1 MPFPELLARQVRH
14 LRTIALLG
22 LAGCP
27 ATEKPDTEE
36 SAVEKTVCENGPI
49 PEGYELVLGFVTVP
63 VGTACP
69 EPASLSSL
77 ETADCCPLYNFAGPV
92 CRLDN
97 VMANQEV
104 VTGEGI
110 AYFQDATAETENPVD
125 VCVYEALF
133 ENTGACCGRPLWIDG
148 QMQVA
153 ESQYS
158 GQGQAI
164 CAESGRYWAK
174 VALLE
179 HASIASFARCSLELM
194 QWGAPLHLLAATQ
207 RAGEQEVDHA
217 ELSLALAE
225 RLLGERITV
234 GGLKLGNSLPL
245 SASRLEFAEAVLR
258 EGAIGES
265 LSVLD
270 AAARLANAGDR
281 QTRMTLERILKDE
294 SAHAELAWDILKW
307 LVQEDPSLLPQ
318 LRVVMAEERAKGRR
332 AEPSPVPPRFGL
344 IDAATQQ
351 RVFEEAWEAVLL
363 PAFEELALPE
373 PAFDLS
379 RVTMVGLQEAGSSST
394 PSALR

>member
-1 MPFPELLARQVRH
+1 MPFSSLLSRQVQR
-14 LRTIALLG
+14 LRLVALVG
-22 LAGCP
+22 VAGCP
-27 ATEKPDTEE
+27 PTTEKSACEAE
-36 SAVEKTVCENGPI
+36 SAAGGLVLT
-49 PEGYELVLGFVTVP
+49 EGYVTVP
-63 VGTACP
+63 TGTACP
-69 EPASLSSL
+69 DPEQLTTL
-77 ETADCCPLYNFAGPV
+77 ETMDCCPVYNFQGPV
-92 CRLDN
+92 CGLERVLS
-97 VMANQEV
+97 NQEEKQDEF
-104 VTGEGI
+104 GGL
-110 AYFQDATAETENPVD
+110 YFVDATAETVNPVD
-125 VCVYEALF
+125 VCFYEALF
-133 ENTGACCGRPLWIDG
+133 EDTGACCGRPLWIDG

-153 ESQYS
+153 ESRRS
-158 GQGQAI
+158 GKGKAI
-164 CAESGRYWAK
+164 CTESGRYWAK

-207 RAGEQEVDHA
+207 RAGREEVDHA

-225 RLLGERITV
+225 RLLGERITL

-245 SASRLEFAEAVLR
+245 SASRREFAEAVLR

-281 QTRMTLERILKDE
+281 HTRMTLERILKDE
-294 SAHAELAWDILKW
+294 SKHAELAWDILKW
-307 LVQEDPSLLPQ
+307 LVQEDPGLLPH
-318 LRVVMAEERAKGRR
+318 LRGVMAEERAKGRR
-332 AEPSPVPPRFGL
+332 AEPSPAPPRFGL

-373 PAFDLS
+373 PSLDLS
-379 RVTMVGLQEAGSSST
+379 KVAAVGPQEAGSSST

>member
-1 MPFPELLARQVRH
+1 MSFPELLAGHVRR
-14 LRTIALLG
+14 LRMVALLG

-27 ATEKPDTEE
+27 PAEKPDTDE
-36 SAVEKTVCENGPI
+36 SSVEKTVCENGPI

-63 VGTACP
+63 VGTPCP
-69 EPASLSSL
+69 DPASLSSL
-77 ETADCCPLYNFAGPV
+77 ETPDCCPVYNFAGPV

-97 VMANQEV
+97 VMANQEAV
-104 VTGEGI
+104 SNGAGST
-110 AYFQDATAETENPVD
+110 YFQDATAETENPVD

-133 ENTGACCGRPLWIDG
+133 ENTGACCGRPFLVDG
-148 QMQVA
+148 SVQVA
-153 ESQYS
+153 ESS
-158 GQGQAI
+158 RSSQGKAR
-164 CAESGRYWAK
+164 CLLSGRYWAQ

-194 QWGAPLHLLAATQ
+194 KWGAPLHLLSATQ

-217 ELSLALAE
+217 ELTLALAE

-234 GGLKLGNSLPL
+234 GGLKLGNSLSL

-270 AAARLANAGDR
+270 AAARLANAHDR
-281 QTRMTLERILKDE
+281 QTRVTLERIVKDE
-294 SAHAELAWDILKW
+294 SSHAHLAWDILTW
-307 LVQEDPSLLPQ
+307 LVQEDPGLLPH
-318 LRVVMAEERAKGRR
+318 LRQVLAAERAKGWRG
-332 AEPSPVPPRFGL
+332 EPGPVPPDFGL

-363 PAFEELALPE
+363 PAFEELAQQ
-373 PAFDLS
+373 ALS
-379 RVTMVGLQEAGSSST
+379 PR
-394 PSALR
+394 PSAGRHPAPSTETRAG